1 MSSQLYLIFRSDEEC
16 RAIREKYGPDDIRT
30 EIIPAEK
37 GLEGYTILAYYGEG
51 SLTDG
56 FGEMRALASE
66 NRDCVKLLLNGRAA
80 EADERSA
87 ERLTSLFRKS
97 VTILENIA
105 RWSAFLRE
113 NIVELGAVGFLIHYD
128 CSRDFSDVSFDEKH
142 FKSLTFEDML
152 SLKENTVLWVTYP

>member
-1 MSSQLYLIFRSDEEC
+1 MSRQLYLIFRSEEDC
-16 RAIREKYGPDDIRT
+16 GATREKYGWDDIRT

-37 GLEGYTILAYYGEG
+37 GLDGYTVLAYYGEG
-51 SLTDG
+51 RLTDG

-97 VTILENIA
+97 VNILENIT

-113 NIVELGAVGFLIHYD
+113 NIGELGEVGFLIHYD
-128 CSRDFSDVSFDEKH
+128 CSWDFSDVLFDEKS

-152 SLKENTVLWVTYP
+152 SLKENTVLWVTYS